1 MGTDPFN
8 TLQIVQPV
16 LAVWHTLWTHLSS
29 IFECQWASL
38 TSRDVSTLGF
48 VANKLQRAAPCDLKK
63 VDYYNYSQLLYL
75 ILKARI
81 LDCWRVKLCKD
92 GVTILNHFA
101 GAKADDL
108 PTFEELYSATRELY
122 QTYAEPDMF
131 HCAKFGAFPEPGKSV
146 PEGSKWIPP
155 VQDESLHQ
163 GKWDSIII

>member
-1 MGTDPFN
+1 
-8 TLQIVQPV
+8 
-16 LAVWHTLWTHLSS
+16 
-29 IFECQWASL
+29 
-38 TSRDVSTLGF
+38 
-48 VANKLQRAAPCDLKK
+48 